1 MLVLRRKA
9 NETIVLNGVIKI
21 TVLGI
26 EGDRVKIGIDAS
38 PDVIIVRGE
47 LLNEAE
53 NSTRHNPPHIIR
65 IPAMDTADRTI
76 ADHHI
81 YDDKQKEGSTE

>member
-53 NSTRHNPPHIIR
+53 NSTRHNAPHVIR
-65 IPAMDTADRTI
+65 IPAMASPDRTI
-76 ADHHI
+76 ADLSI
-81 YDDKQKEGSTE
+81 YDKQKEGSTE

>member
-26 EGDRVKIGIDAS
+26 EGDRVKIGIDAP
-38 PDVIIVRGE
+38 PDVIVVREE

-53 NSTRHNPPHIIR
+53 NSTRHNPPHVIR
-65 IPAMDTADRTI
+65 IPAMPTADRTI

-81 YDDKQKEGSTE
+81 YDKQREGSTE